1 MKQFK
6 LQHIIGFALV
16 LAFGVAYAAGVP
28 INSDTFGQV
37 GLAFGLM
44 GTMGVLDTATL
55 LEVQRV
61 QKTPTTFWLEKC
73 FPRQINF
80 TTEYIAF
87 DRVNEDFRRLAPFVA
102 PNVQGKVMAQEGSD
116 MVNFKPAY
124 VKPKHIVEPD
134 AVLVRKPGEALGSG
148 SLTPEQRREA
158 TIASLLERH
167 KNMHLMTREW
177 MAAKAIIDG
186 KVTIEGENYPKTT
199 VDFRRDASLTVVLAG
214 GAKWDQ
220 VGTSFPLE
228 NIKAGRVSAN
238 TLSGAVI
245 RDVVFGAGAWS
256 LFSSHATVT
265 PLLDKQVRGSE
276 SDFTKM
282 TDGFE
287 DTVEYLGSI
296 QGSGGAGLLRLWL
309 YSGKYKDEAGILQ
322 DILDTDTV
330 VGVDF
335 ASVEGHRCFGAI
347 RDGKAGF
354 QALDMFPKNWEDEDP
369 WAEYIMTQSAPLMV
383 PKTPNATFSMKVR

>member
-28 INSDTFGQV
+28 IHSDTFGQA

-61 QKTPTTFWLEKC
+61 QKTPTSFWLEKC
-73 FPRQINF
+73 FPKQINF
-80 TTEYIAF
+80 TTEFIAF

-102 PNVQGKVMAQEGSD
+102 PNVQGKVMTQEGSD

-134 AVLVRKPGEALGSG
+134 QALVRKPGEAIGTG

-158 TIASLLERH
+158 TVADLLGRH
-167 KNMHLMTREW
+167 KTMHAMTREW
-177 MAAKAIIDG
+177 LAARAIIDG
-186 KVTIEGENYPKTT
+186 KVTIEGENYPKVT
-199 VDFRRDASLTVVLAG
+199 VDFRRDAALTILLAG

-220 VGTSFPLE
+220 VTANPLVD
-228 NIKAGRVSAN
+228 IKAARVAAN
-238 TLSGAVI
+238 SKSGAVI
-245 RDVVFGAGAWS
+245 RDVIFGANAWK
-256 LFSSHATVT
+256 LFSDNTDVQA
-265 PLLDKQVRGSE
+265 LLSTQTRGSD
-276 SDFTKM
+276 SDFSKM
-282 TDGFE
+282 VDGFE
-287 DTVEYLGSI
+287 DSVEYLG
-296 QGSGGAGLLRLWL
+296 QLSGINGAGLIRMWL
-309 YSGKYKDEAGILQ
+309 YSGKFRDEANVLQ
-322 DILDTDTV
+322 DILDTNTV

-335 ASVEGHRCFGAI
+335 ATVQGHRCFGAI

-354 QALDMFPKNWEDEDP
+354 QPLDMFPKMWEDEDP

-383 PKTPNATFSMKVR
+383 PAQPNATFSLKVA